1 MMKAV
6 CLERCGRAS
15 TVNLSDVPRP
25 KPGPGEVLVHVHAAG
40 ITLTELDWGETWR
53 TRNGIPRAHPIPGH
67 ELCGEVAAVGV
78 GTPDLHTGDRV
89 YGLTDFARDGAE
101 AEYAIA
107 TASEIAR
114 APRSVDDLHAA
125 AVPLA
130 ALTAWQALFDRA
142 RLEAG
147 HRLLIHGAA
156 GGVGCVAVQLARWA
170 GAHVI
175 GTASESN
182 LDLVRALGADE
193 VVDHEAVHFEDVVS
207 DVDVVLDCVGGDT
220 LTRSFG
226 VLVDDGLLIS
236 IAQPIPDDR
245 ADDPRVHAQ
254 FFVVHPDRA
263 QLERIAE
270 LVDQGVIVPIVDA
283 VVPLERAQ
291 EAYEHLAKGHA
302 RGKTILKVIPS

>member
-1 MMKAV
+1 MGV
-6 CLERCGRAS
+6 
-15 TVNLSDVPRP
+15 
-25 KPGPGEVLVHVHAAG
+25 
-40 ITLTELDWGETWR
+40 TLTELDWGETWR
-53 TRNGIPRAHPIPGH
+53 TRSGMVRAHPIPGH

-130 ALTAWQALFDRA
+130 ALTAWQALFDHA
-142 RLEAG
+142 RLEAR
-147 HRLLIHGAA
+147 HRVLIHGAA
-156 GGVGCVAVQLARWA
+156 GGVGSIAVQLARWA

-175 GTASESN
+175 GTASERN
-182 LDLVRALGADE
+182 LDLVTALGADE
-193 VVDHEAVHFEDVVS
+193 VIDHGAVRFEDVVS
-207 DVDVVLDCVGGDT
+207 AVDVVLDCVGGDT
-220 LTRSFG
+220 LSRSFD
-226 VLVDDGLLIS
+226 VLADGGLLIS
-236 IAQPIPDDR
+236 IAQPIPEER
-245 ADDPRVHAQ
+245 ADEAQ
-254 FFVVHPDRA
+254 RSRGRALRSLFFIVHPDRA

-283 VVPLERAQ
+283 VLPLERAS

-302 RGKTILKVIPS
+302 RGKTILEITAA